1 MVSSYKKAES
11 IVLEIIYAE
20 KIIETM
26 KISEKTKMVG
36 VEIKIIKK
44 RNLEIANFKR

>member
-11 IVLEIIYAE
+11 LVLEIIYAE
-20 KIIETM
+20 KIIENM

-36 VEIKIIKK
+36 VEIKIRKETW
-44 RNLEIANFKR
+44 R